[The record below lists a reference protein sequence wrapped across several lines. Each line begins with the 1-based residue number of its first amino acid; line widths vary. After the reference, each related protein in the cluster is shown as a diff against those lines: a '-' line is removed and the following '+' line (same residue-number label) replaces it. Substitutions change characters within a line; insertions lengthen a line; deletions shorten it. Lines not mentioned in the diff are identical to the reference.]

1 MWRKQELLGL
11 FQITPDKW
19 SSYPHIDNKN
29 QSLKFLLLDISHD
42 IHILYL
48 LWTLQWKYWTNFIHE
63 CRATPCRPASPVLA
77 HPGDGGK
84 EPILNNKDINGL
96 VDGGVLPVWKK
107 VLEWHATMWQKTV
120 RMWWQ
125 SPLLTPVC
133 ELTSEMLQQSW
144 TLLAWPQLSSLV
156 YLKLADRWSRDITLP
171 KSFV

>member
-1 MWRKQELLGL
+1 MWRKQELLGR

-29 QSLKFLLLDISHD
+29 QSLKFFLLYISHG

-48 LWTLQWKYWTNFIHE
+48 LWTLQWKHWTNFIHE
-63 CRATPCRPASPVLA
+63 CQATPCRPASPVLA

-107 VLEWHATMWQKTV
+107 VLEWHAIVWQKVV
-120 RMWWQ
+120 RAWQQ
-125 SPLLTPVC
+125 SPPAPGGRGRLPVSGWLISYQGNKQRGMP
-133 ELTSEMLQQSW
+133 LTSPLI
-144 TLLAWPQLSSLV
+144 SSQGGGVL
-156 YLKLADRWSRDITLP
+156 I
-171 KSFV
+171 